1 MSHKH
6 TLTKGRVA
14 FLEYYSK
21 LLPQFSIPE
30 LTVYLNT
37 RNTPVLLIS
46 KIFETKLMKL
56 WQENRLSWIPLRW
69 FPYALQWP
77 PEIPVGETLPGFSEG
92 WIYPLNKSSLLPVL
106 LLSPRI
112 GENILDAAAAPGGK
126 TLSIANQIDLNKT
139 LLIAN
144 DPSFPRFKRL
154 RTALKFFGFPDIP
167 TWRFPAQTI
176 ARNSE
181 YTFDKILL
189 DAPCSSEK
197 HVFNSKKHLKIW
209 SPNRIKK
216 LSELQLSLI
225 ESLLPLLRS
234 GGTLIYSTCALTPE
248 ENETVIAKI
257 LEKHPLEI
265 ALKNLPDGLP
275 IQGSGLPEFGLKENQ
290 CKQVLRINNND
301 FGFDPMFV
309 AGLRKI

>member
-6 TLTKGRVA
+6 TLTKGKMA

-21 LLPQFSIPE
+21 LLSQFSIPE
-30 LTVYLNT
+30 LTAYLNT

-46 KIFETKLMKL
+46 KVFEAKLMRL
-56 WQENRLSWIPLRW
+56 WQENRLAWSPLRW
-69 FPYALQWP
+69 FPFAIKWP
-77 PEIPVGETLPGFSEG
+77 PEIPVGEALPGFSEG
-92 WIYPLNKSSLLPVL
+92 WIYPLNKSSLLPAL
-106 LLSPRI
+106 WLSPQI

-144 DPSFPRFKRL
+144 DLSFPRFKRM
-154 RTALKFFGFPDIP
+154 RTALKFFGYPDIP
-167 TWRFPAQTI
+167 TWRFAAQTI
-176 ARNSE
+176 AGNSE

-209 SPNRIKK
+209 SPNRIKR
-216 LSELQLSLI
+216 LSELQLSLV

-248 ENETVIAKI
+248 ENEAVIAKV
-257 LEKHPLEI
+257 LEKHPAEI
-265 ALKNLPDGLP
+265 ALKNLPDSL
-275 IQGSGLPEFGLKENQ
+275 
-290 CKQVLRINNND
+290 
-301 FGFDPMFV
+301 
-309 AGLRKI
+309 

>member
-1 MSHKH
+1 M
-6 TLTKGRVA
+6 
-14 FLEYYSK
+14 
-21 LLPQFSIPE
+21 
-30 LTVYLNT
+30 
-37 RNTPVLLIS
+37 
-46 KIFETKLMKL
+46 
-56 WQENRLSWIPLRW
+56 
-69 FPYALQWP
+69 
-77 PEIPVGETLPGFSEG
+77 
-92 WIYPLNKSSLLPVL
+92 NKASLLPTL
-106 LLSPRI
+106 WLNPKI

-154 RTALKFFGFPDIP
+154 RTALKFFGYPDIP
-167 TWRFPAQTI
+167 TWRFPAQSI

-189 DAPCSSEK
+189 DSPCSSEK

-216 LSELQLSLI
+216 LSESQFSLI

-248 ENETVIAKI
+248 ENESVIAKV
-257 LEKHPLEI
+257 LEKHPAEI
-265 ALKNLPDGLP
+265 VLKSPPAGLP
-275 IQGSGLPEFGLKENQ
+275 VSGFGLSGFGLTDIQ
-290 CKQVLRINNND
+290 CHQILRINNND

-309 AGLRKI
+309 AGLRKV